1 MDIDIG
7 IWYWVWAYARKG
19 YFHMG
24 VGSGVEIGLNQDRR
38 GLVWLLIFC
47 SLSLFSGL
55 EKHKYLNRILDKEEY
70 FLIEEKILINL
81 SSW

>member
-1 MDIDIG
+1 MGLCKEGVFSHGSWLRGRDWSESG
-7 IWYWVWAYARKG
+7 QKG
-19 YFHMG
+19 TSLASY
-24 VGSGVEIGLNQDRR
+24 I
-38 GLVWLLIFC
+38 LL
-47 SLSLFSGL
+47 LSLFSEL

>member
-47 SLSLFSGL
+47 CCPCFQSWKNTG
-55 EKHKYLNRILDKEEY
+55 
-70 FLIEEKILINL
+70 ILIGSLIRRNF
-81 SSW
+81 S